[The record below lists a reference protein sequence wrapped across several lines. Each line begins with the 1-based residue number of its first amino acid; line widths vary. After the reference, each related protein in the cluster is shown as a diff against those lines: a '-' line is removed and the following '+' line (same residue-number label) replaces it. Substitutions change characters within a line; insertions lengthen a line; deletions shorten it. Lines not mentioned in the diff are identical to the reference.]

1 MGRTKQREMGGGG
14 PSARRPAQPVSA
26 LRTPQPDE
34 SRLDESVTGGTPES
48 PPRATFGSGYMM
60 GSGLGGGYMIG
71 SGLGGGF
78 MLGSGN

>member
-1 MGRTKQREMGGGG
+1 LAG
-14 PSARRPAQPVSA
+14 RRPAQAVSA

-34 SRLDESVTGGTPES
+34 PRADVGEIPQPGQTPEA
-48 PPRATFGSGYMM
+48 PPRAALGGGYMM